1 MLDVAATVESQPDWG
16 CWPSRRV
23 VVWSAILLNFSLW
36 GAILSGTARL
46 IGIS

>member
-1 MLDVAATVESQPDWG
+1 MHDGVATVGLQPDAG
-16 CWPSRRV
+16 SWPSRRV